1 MKVSVIGTGYVG
13 LVAAAGFADHGN
25 EVLCADIDEG
35 KIKRL
40 EDGEIPIYEPGLE
53 DLVERNVEAGRLKFT
68 TSNKAAAEH
77 GDVIFMAVGTP
88 STNDGSANLSYLFDA
103 ASDIGKHLTHE
114 TIIVNKS
121 TVPVGT
127 AERVARI
134 IGEHTQQKFV
144 VASNPEF
151 LKEGAAVDDFM
162 SPDRVIIGTED
173 TRAQNVLHRLY
184 KPFFRTSDRIVFMS
198 ARSAEIT
205 KYACNAYLATRI
217 SFINDI
223 ANLCDLVGADVAS
236 VRTGMGTDPRIGN
249 KFLYPGVGYGGSC
262 FPKDTR
268 ALINTAREHGLS
280 MSLVAAAERINE
292 AQKLV
297 VIRKARQLLGSVEGK
312 TFGMWGLAFKPNT
325 DDVREA
331 PALRVARTL
340 LNDGAK
346 VRGHDP
352 EGRRELR
359 LRPRPQR
366 LRARRR
372 PLRRGQGRPRAA
384 ADDRVAPVPK
394 PELRP
399 HQRADGRRSRNH
411 RRSQSVGPRAAG
423 SHGLPLRG
431 HRPLTQRATRLPS
444 PGRSECRTQRPGEG
458 RRRWGSR
465 RRLPLH
471 AGSL

>member
-25 EVLCADIDEG
+25 DVVCADIDEG
-35 KIKRL
+35 KIARL
-40 EDGEIPIYEPGLE
+40 RRGEIPIYEPGL
-53 DLVERNVEAGRLKFT
+53 DALVERNVEAGRLSFT
-68 TSNKAAAEH
+68 TSNAEAAKH
-77 GDVIFMAVGTP
+77 GAVIFMAVGTP
-88 STNDGSANLSYLFDA
+88 SSSDGSANLAFLFEA
-103 ASDIGKHLTHE
+103 AADIGRHLEHPA
-114 TIIVNKS
+114 IIVNKS

-134 IGEHTQQKFV
+134 IGEHTKVPFV

-151 LKEGAAVDDFM
+151 LKEGAAVEDFM
-162 SPDRVIIGTED
+162 SPDRVVIGTDDED
-173 TRAQNVLHRLY
+173 AREVLHRLY
-184 KPFFRTSDRIVFMS
+184 KPFFRQSERIVFMS

-217 SFINDI
+217 SFVNDI
-223 ANLCDLVGADVAS
+223 ANLCDLVGADVES

-268 ALINTAREHGLS
+268 ALINTAREHGMS

-297 VIRKARQLLGSVEGK
+297 AVRKVRQLVGSVEGK
-312 TFGMWGLAFKPNT
+312 AFAIWGLAFKPNT

-340 LNDGAK
+340 LNDGAR

-352 EGRRELR
+352 EAGENFVKDLGAGAFELFAD
-359 LRPRPQR
+359 PYD
-366 LRARRR
+366 
-372 PLRRGQGRPRAA
+372 AA
-384 ADDRVAPVPK
+384 AGAHALLLMTEWRQYRSPDFERLKAAMAPDPVIV
-394 PELRP
+394 
-399 HQRADGRRSRNH
+399 DGRNQWEREQLEELGFRY
-411 RRSQSVGPRAAG
+411 VGV
-423 SHGLPLRG
+423 
-431 HRPLTQRATRLPS
+431 
-444 PGRSECRTQRPGEG
+444 GR
-458 RRRWGSR
+458 
-465 RRLPLH
+465 
-471 AGSL
+471 